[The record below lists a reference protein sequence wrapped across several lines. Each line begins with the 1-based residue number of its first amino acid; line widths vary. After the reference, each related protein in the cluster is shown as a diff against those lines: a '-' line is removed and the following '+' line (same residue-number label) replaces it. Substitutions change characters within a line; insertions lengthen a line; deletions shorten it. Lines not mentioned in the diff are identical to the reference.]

1 VIQPIT
7 PSVGVP
13 TADAAT
19 VAALRPVSVLFA
31 SLLSYNP
38 VQTLLGPVIT
48 HLALARAAYLTRHSF
63 FPSLITA
70 SFGHGLSV
78 AFDFAI
84 IACLVAGRA
93 ARRRARGGASAT
105 ASPG

>member
-1 VIQPIT
+1 MIQPIT

-19 VAALRPVSVLFA
+19 VAALRPVSVLFG
-31 SLLSYNP
+31 YNP